1 MTRHEFIRQE
11 IDKYRKKIETY
22 QSMIVEWESELGTGG
37 RLPQSGT
44 PNEVATKN
52 KEIGASSDPLSLV
65 QDMIFFRKS
74 QPEAAK
80 AFLETIGY
88 PLKTGVML
96 EAVEKGGVTVGG
108 KTQAAKKQN
117 FYTSLHRSPDFA
129 LAKKD
134 TWGLVSWGLTKK
146 ASDEDEPEE
155 EGKKN
160 GKKEAGTD
168 GAAAVATPEP

>member
-1 MTRHEFIRQE
+1 MTREEFIRQE
-11 IDKYRKKIETY
+11 IEKYRKKVNTY
-22 QSMIVEWESELGTGG
+22 LAMIAEWESELGIVGTSQQLTQTNEATG
-37 RLPQSGT
+37 
-44 PNEVATKN
+44 KK
-52 KEIGASSDPLSLV
+52 KESSTSDPLSLV

-80 AFLETIGY
+80 TFLEMVGY
-88 PLKTGVML
+88 PLKTSVML

-134 TWGLVSWGLTKK
+134 MWGLVSWGLTKK
-146 ASDEDEPEE
+146 SAEE
-155 EGKKN
+155 EGAEDDSKKN
-160 GKKEAGTD
+160 EKKEAENG
-168 GAAAVATPEP
+168 GEAEAATKA